1 MKIKK
6 VTTGEFLLNDFC
18 DPWFYAKRYY
28 VKWVIPDKK
37 KTYQAVD
44 SHQIEETVVLF
55 YRFQCVLNSKRIEK
69 SDNFRL
75 SSVVAFKKL
84 PKRPFYVE
92 WT

>member
-1 MKIKK
+1 MTF
-6 VTTGEFLLNDFC
+6 VTHGFMPND
-18 DPWFYAKRYY
+18 
-28 VKWVIPDKK
+28 IMSNGLSQIK

-44 SHQIEETVVLF
+44 SHQIEETVLLF